1 MVLCRLI
8 LAAAITTPVSYRYL
22 KQKNTLTKK
31 RIVQIIALGL
41 LTYPVTYLLQISG
54 LKLMPAVNAVTI
66 IGMEP
71 IIIVLVGLVFFRE
84 KTPLLVLALGIIAFV
99 GVLLVVGKPE

>member
-8 LAAAITTPVSYRYL
+8 LAAAITMPVSYRYL

-31 RIVQIIALGL
+31 LIVQIIALGL
-41 LTYPVTYLLQISG
+41 LTYPITYLLQISG

-71 IIIVLVGLVFFRE
+71 IIIVLVGLFF
-84 KTPLLVLALGIIAFV
+84 FV
-99 GVLLVVGKPE
+99 KKRLFWCLRWEL